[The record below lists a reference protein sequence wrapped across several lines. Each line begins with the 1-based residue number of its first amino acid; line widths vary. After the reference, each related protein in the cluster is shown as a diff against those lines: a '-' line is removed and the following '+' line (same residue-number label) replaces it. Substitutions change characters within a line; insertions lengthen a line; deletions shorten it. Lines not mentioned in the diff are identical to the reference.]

1 MKNVIKKIYVYI
13 FLNVLLIA
21 LIYVSDISNLPNSVI
36 LFEGEK
42 LSLRTVY
49 GVNIST
55 AFSSNPNIERINNNE
70 SLTVASTSIG
80 EDLTGTVKLD
90 VSLLGIKL
98 KEIDVKIIED
108 AEVIPLGN
116 LTGIKLYTNGVLV
129 VGMSEIMGQDMNRYK
144 PYEGSGIEVGDII
157 VEIDGELIT
166 CTSDL
171 TDSINDSKEEEMSVT
186 YLRDGNKQNTKLK
199 AVKSDDNSYKIGL
212 WVRDT
217 AAGVGTA
224 TFYEEDSNKF
234 ASLGHGI
241 VDTDTKELIEI
252 SSGEIVNAEILSIVK
267 GKEGIP
273 RENPRLNR
281 RSEKL

>member
-116 LTGIKLYTNGVLV
+116 LTGIKLYGVLV

-224 TFYEEDSNKF
+224 TFYDPER
-234 ASLGHGI
+234 
-241 VDTDTKELIEI
+241 
-252 SSGEIVNAEILSIVK
+252 K
-267 GKEGIP
+267 GGIP